1 MSVGHAEVVAPPL
14 VSSVNDVVRK
24 KRYLFGPVIDFFLLG
39 GSTFIVLPIV
49 AFLPVDQYGGMVAA
63 TALIIA
69 NFINYPH
76 FAHSYQIFYRNFR
89 QKAFGSD
96 SDYSLPLRARY
107 IIAGVIVPGALI
119 SFFALSGLRG
129 DAGLL
134 AYAGNAMFFF
144 VGWHYVKQGYGMLM
158 VDAALKRLYFNSIDK
173 KVLLANSYAIWIL
186 TWLNV
191 NAAITKRELYG
202 LNAYSFDVPPQ
213 VLMFMTVLAIASSIA
228 TLWIFTRRWKHNGG
242 VLPFNGTVA
251 YLVTLYSWQLFARV
265 HPLWI
270 LLIPALH
277 SLQYLAVV
285 WRYEANYEKDRT
297 DAATSPSLWI
307 LKRYLRTMYRVRF
320 AAFILFGC
328 ILGFLGFVASPMLL
342 QNLVSYDQEVFGAAL
357 FFFVFNIFI
366 NVHHYFLDNVMWRR
380 ENKDMRYLFG

>member
-24 KRYLFGPVIDFFLLG
+24 KRYLFGPVIDFFFLG
-39 GSTFIVLPIV
+39 GSTFIVLPFV

-89 QKAFGSD
+89 RKAFRYD
-96 SDYSLPLRARY
+96 FILPLRARY
-107 IIAGVIVPGALI
+107 VVAGLIVPGALI
-119 SFFALSGLRG
+119 SFFALSGLRS
-129 DAGLL
+129 DAGFL

-158 VDAALKRLYFNSIDK
+158 VDAALKRLYFNSTDK

-228 TLWIFTRRWKHNGG
+228 TLWIFTRRWRHNGG

-265 HPLWI
+265 HPFGFSSFQRCIHCNTLPLCGAMKQI
-270 LLIPALH
+270 MKGSHRRRDLTKPLDFEKVPGNDVSCSGLRRLL
-277 SLQYLAVV
+277 S
-285 WRYEANYEKDRT
+285 
-297 DAATSPSLWI
+297 
-307 LKRYLRTMYRVRF
+307 F
-320 AAFILFGC
+320 FGC
-328 ILGFLGFVASPMLL
+328 ILGFLGFVASPLLL
-342 QNLVSYDQEVFGAAL
+342 QNLVS
-357 FFFVFNIFI
+357 
-366 NVHHYFLDNVMWRR
+366 
-380 ENKDMRYLFG
+380 